1 MTLAADVNFTCWMAS
16 IDGTRTDSERQC
28 WPPAWPNGSKCTER
42 AHRVAYI
49 TEHKVLKTEKNK
61 KCLNYAADVNFQV
74 YLLDGVHRWNQD
86 RQREAVQATSIAQQQ

>member
-1 MTLAADVNFTCWMAS
+1 MTLAADVNFTRWMAS

-42 AHRVAYI
+42 AHRVASM

-61 KCLNYAADVNFQV
+61 KCLNYDTCCRCQLSS
-74 YLLDGVHRWNQD
+74 LLVGWCP
-86 RQREAVQATSIAQQQ
+86 